1 MRVRVVSLLLLLAAR
16 PATAQ
21 SWNDA
26 ATRALVQRGISR
38 RATDAAAGLEDFRAT
53 AHGFV
58 FFLAQIG
65 EEGLTQPPKLVKADQ
80 LEVEVYWKAPGH
92 SKQRIIG
99 WRDRVELPTDIQYHR
114 DHLGIVMNGFGDRIR
129 LGEGDEVR
137 DVPHP
142 LAPDGPSLY
151 DYAIR
156 DSVVIRTLDREIRAI
171 EVAFRPRTF
180 DAPRIVGSMV
190 LDAASGQLV
199 RMAFSFT
206 RASYRDATLEDITV
220 QLENGLREEKYW
232 LPRQQEIEIRRRTS
246 WMDVP
251 ARGIIRGRW
260 EIGDYHF
267 DVGLAPRTFLGPSI
281 EVAPEARDSF
291 PWTEPLDQA
300 VQAELGPKLA
310 LRMDDVRAAARSV
323 AGVRSLS
330 GLPTHGPSISSFSEV
345 LHANRVEGPTIGMGY
360 VFRPGGGPLTVRARA
375 GYGFT
380 GRHPTGGMELAY
392 TTPTWQANVTG
403 GRTIRDVGDVP
414 TISGVLNSFLS
425 QELGHDYGDYVLLDE
440 VRISGGSEA
449 VEVRGAYQH
458 TESLA
463 TVGAPVAGTYA
474 PNPPLGSGNWWVGG
488 LTLRGRTGGIVG
500 GFANGTLDAE
510 GGVGG
515 GGRSYVRLHGSAQT
529 EHRVGPGR
537 LSVAVEG
544 GWGSP
549 NLPPYR
555 GFVFGGRGTL
565 PGEPYRAYGGRAVA
579 LGRVGWEVALPAPV
593 IPLGRYASTGRQ
605 VVAGPFVAAGWGGK
619 PFVNLPWGTS
629 DGVRPVLGLSA
640 DVFNQ
645 LLRVEFGWGLRDGGV
660 GVTVDVRRDLWSIL

>member
-1 MRVRVVSLLLLLAAR
+1 MRVKMVSLLLLLAAR

-26 ATRALVQRGISR
+26 ATRALVQRGIAR
-38 RATDAAAGLEDFRAT
+38 RTTDAAAGLEDYRAR

-65 EEGLTQPPKLVKADQ
+65 EAGLNEPPKLVKADQ

-114 DHLGIVMNGFGDRIR
+114 DHLGIVMNGFGNRIR

-151 DYAIR
+151 DYAIT
-156 DSVVIRTLDREIRAI
+156 DSTVIRLPDREIRAI

-180 DAPRIVGSMV
+180 DAPRIVGSMY
-190 LDAASGQLV
+190 LDAGSGQLV

-206 RASYRDATLEDITV
+206 RASYRDATLEDIAV
-220 QLENGLREEKYW
+220 QLENGLWEEKYW

-260 EIGDYHF
+260 EIDSYAF
-267 DVGLAPRTFLGPSI
+267 NVGLPPRTFLGPSI
-281 EVAPEARDSF
+281 EVAPAARDSF

-300 VQAELGPKLA
+300 VQAELGPRLA
-310 LRMDDVRAAARSV
+310 LRMDDVRAIARSV

-330 GLPTHGPSISSFSEV
+330 GLRTHGLSISSVSEV
-345 LHANRVEGPTIGMGY
+345 LHANRVEGPTLGMGY
-360 VFRPGGGPLTVRARA
+360 VVRPGAGPLTVRAGA

-380 GRHPTGGMELAY
+380 GRHPTGGLDVAY
-392 TTPTWQANVTG
+392 RTAGWHAEVTG

-440 VRISGGSEA
+440 VRASGGSED
-449 VEVRGAYQH
+449 VELRGAYQH

-474 PNPPLGSGNWWVGG
+474 PNPALGSGNWWVGG
-488 LTLRGRTGGIVG
+488 LTLRGRAGGIVG
-500 GFANGTLDAE
+500 GFARGTLDAE
-510 GGVGG
+510 GGVGT
-515 GGRSYVRLHGSAQT
+515 GGRSYVRLHGDTQT
-529 EHRVGPGR
+529 EHGVGPGR
-537 LSVAVEG
+537 LSVHIEG
-544 GWGSP
+544 GWGSAS
-549 NLPPYR
+549 LPPYR

-565 PGEPYRAYGGRAVA
+565 PGEPYRAYGGRAVV
-579 LGRVGWEVALPAPV
+579 LGRIGWEVPLPAPV

-605 VVAGPFVAAGWGGK
+605 LVAGPFVGAGWARE
-619 PFVNLPWGTS
+619 PFANLPWGAS
-629 DGVRPVLGLSA
+629 DGVRPVVGLSA
-640 DVFNQ
+640 EVFNQ

-660 GVTVDVRRDLWSIL
+660 GLTVDVRRDLWSIL